1 MRKQGPSLKHQPE
14 PEDAQHHAQPVANS
28 LPRPRGPHSL
38 PRHTQRRRHL
48 RQRLLLALVSLPLLL
63 LLAACDVESLT
74 STPTPGTGTGTS
86 STRPQATATATTQRA
101 AATPTVSRATTPGG
115 ADTGNGLPIDG
126 LEQAIVERVVDGDTL
141 IVWRDGHADTER
153 LRYIGV
159 DTPESVDPNRPVEC
173 YGPEATDVNVDL
185 VAGAVV
191 WLEQDISDTDQ
202 YGRLL
207 RYVYVE
213 HNGNLVF
220 VNQELIRQGVATVVT
235 FPPDTRYTAVLRAA
249 QDEARAAGR
258 GLWGACTP

>member
-1 MRKQGPSLKHQPE
+1 MPTQQSPESKHQPA
-14 PEDAQHHAQPVANS
+14 PMYALHTTAHAPTSVPPLRSQRCLLRHA
-28 LPRPRGPHSL
+28 LRRG
-38 PRHTQRRRHL
+38 QRT
-48 RQRLLLALVSLPLLL
+48 RLLFALVSLPLML
-63 LLAACDVESLT
+63 LLAACDVESFT
-74 STPTPGTGTGTS
+74 ATPTPGSGTS
-86 STRPQATATATTQRA
+86 TTRPQVTATATTQRTATTPTSASA
-101 AATPTVSRATTPGG
+101 AATSNDSGS
-115 ADTGNGLPIDG
+115 GLPIDG
-126 LEQAIVERVVDGDTL
+126 LEQAVVERVVDGDTL

-159 DTPESVDPNRPVEC
+159 DTPESVDPDRPVEC
-173 YGPEATDVNVDL
+173 YGSEATDANIELVD
-185 VAGAVV
+185 GAVV

-213 HNGNLVF
+213 HNGDLLF

-258 GLWGACTP
+258 GLWSSCTP